1 MLITSSP
8 HLLLLKVMESFLIS
22 LDTISDAALVKAVG
36 DNPRLAEQC
45 GFITPAL
52 NLSPGHQAAKVSWC
66 R

>member
-1 MLITSSP
+1 
-8 HLLLLKVMESFLIS
+8 MESFLIS